1 VVERSTVNRLVV
13 GSSPTWGVYNIYV
26 YYKFFTYCMTS
37 EIHRI
42 LWKGIYALGNL
53 RLAIVLLLFIA
64 AISSLGTIIEQEK
77 TISFYETNYPISNP
91 IAGFIHS
98 DFILFFGLNHV
109 YTTSWFLIL
118 LFLFGGSL
126 LSCTFS
132 RQIPSLKLARLWK
145 FFKRENGANKMGIS
159 FSLSNGSLAQFSY
172 LLRQKNYNVIQQGPY
187 IYAYKGLVGKIGPIL
202 VHLSIICI
210 LIGSILGA
218 LTGFMLQ
225 ELVPKG
231 ELFHLQNII
240 SSGPLSYIRQDFEGY
255 IHDFNIAYNDQG
267 IVDQFYSEIDILD
280 NDLEIKKEK
289 TIFVNEPLRYSG
301 VTFYQTDWSIVN
313 LKFTLNEEEYI
324 DIPLREITGEGNS
337 RFWIG
342 SLDYGTKNK
351 LILVLQDLTGKY
363 LLYNSEKRLLGQS
376 EIGHKVFFNGN
387 ELRLNKILPS
397 TGLQIKS
404 DPGIPLVYIGFFFLI
419 FSVLLSYTSYFQI
432 WVVKKQNKVYVYG
445 DTNRAIYFFE
455 KTILEIIN
463 NLQNDSIRFK
473 RPIEF

>member
-1 VVERSTVNRLVV
+1 
-13 GSSPTWGVYNIYV
+13 
-26 YYKFFTYCMTS
+26 MTS
-37 EIHRI
+37 HINRI
-42 LWKGIYALGNL
+42 LWKFIYLLGNL

-64 AISSLGTIIEQEK
+64 LMSSLGTIIEQEK

-91 IAGFIHS
+91 IAGFISS
-98 DFILFFGLNHV
+98 DFILFFGLDHV
-109 YTTSWFLIL
+109 YTAGWFLIL

-126 LSCTFS
+126 LACTLS

-145 FFKRENGANKMGIS
+145 FFRRENSTNKMGIS
-159 FSLSNGSLAQFSY
+159 FSLNNGSLSQFSY
-172 LLRQKNYNVIQQGPY
+172 LLRQRQYNVIQQGPY

-210 LIGSILGA
+210 LVGSILGSF
-218 LTGFMLQ
+218 TGFMLQ
-225 ELVPKG
+225 EIVPKG

-240 SSGPLSYIRQDFEGY
+240 SSGSLSYVPQNFEGY

-267 IVDQFYSEIDILD
+267 MVDQFYSEIDILD
-280 NDLEIKKEK
+280 NDLKTQKEK

-301 VTFYQTDWSIVN
+301 ITFYQTDWSIVS
-313 LKFTLNEEEYI
+313 LKFTLNKRENVE
-324 DIPLREITGEGNS
+324 IPLREISGESGS

-342 SLDYGTKNK
+342 SLEYGTKNK
-351 LILVLQDLTGKY
+351 LLVVLQDLTGKY
-363 LLYNSEKRLLGQS
+363 LLYNSEKKLLGQS
-376 EIGHKVFFNGN
+376 EIGHKIFFNGN
-387 ELRLNKILPS
+387 EIRLNNVSPS

-419 FSVLLSYTSYFQI
+419 FSVLLSYISYFQI

-463 NLQNDSIRFK
+463 NLQSDSLRFK
-473 RPIEF
+473 IPMNPLN

>member
-1 VVERSTVNRLVV
+1 
-13 GSSPTWGVYNIYV
+13 
-26 YYKFFTYCMTS
+26 MTS
-37 EIHRI
+37 HINRI
-42 LWKGIYALGNL
+42 LWKFIYLLGNL
-53 RLAIVLLLFIA
+53 KLAIILLLFIA
-64 AISSLGTIIEQEK
+64 LISSLGTIIEQEK
-77 TISFYETNYPISNP
+77 TISFYETNYPITNP
-91 IAGFIHS
+91 IAGFINS
-98 DFILFFGLNHV
+98 DFILFFGLDHV
-109 YTTSWFLIL
+109 YTASWFLIL

-145 FFKRENGANKMGIS
+145 FLRRDNKINKAGIA
-159 FSLSNGSLAQFSY
+159 FSLNNGSLTQFSY
-172 LLRQKNYNVIQQGPY
+172 LLRERHYNVIQQGPY

-210 LIGSILGA
+210 LVGSVLGS

-240 SSGPLSYIRQDFEGY
+240 SSGSLSYIPQNFEGY
-255 IHDFNIAYNDQG
+255 INDFNIAYNDQG
-267 IVDQFYSEIDILD
+267 MVDQFYSEIDILD
-280 NDLEIKKEK
+280 NNLQIQKEK

-301 VTFYQTDWSIVN
+301 VTFYQTDWSIVS
-313 LKFTLNEEEYI
+313 LKFTLNKKENV
-324 DIPLREITGEGNS
+324 DIQLREIAGENTS

-342 SLDYGTKNK
+342 SLGYGSDNK
-351 LILVLQDLTGKY
+351 VLVVLQDLTGKY
-363 LLYNSEKRLLGQS
+363 LLYDSEKRLLGQS
-376 EIGHKVFFNGN
+376 DIGHKIFFNGN

-404 DPGIPLVYIGFFFLI
+404 DPGIPLVYIGFLFLI

-455 KTILEIIN
+455 KSILEIIN
-463 NLQNDSIRFK
+463 NVQSDSLRFK
-473 RPIEF
+473 VPTKSLN

>member
-1 VVERSTVNRLVV
+1 
-13 GSSPTWGVYNIYV
+13 
-26 YYKFFTYCMTS
+26 MTS
-37 EIHRI
+37 HINRI
-42 LWKGIYALGNL
+42 LWKFIYLLGNL
-53 RLAIVLLLFIA
+53 RLAITLLLFIA
-64 AISSLGTIIEQEK
+64 LISSLGTIIEQEK
-77 TISFYETNYPISNP
+77 TISFYETNYPITNP
-91 IAGFIHS
+91 VAGFINS
-98 DFILFFGLNHV
+98 DFILFFGLDHV
-109 YTTSWFLIL
+109 YTASWFLVL
-118 LFLFGGSL
+118 LVLFGGSL

-145 FFKRENGANKMGIS
+145 FFRRDNKINKVGIA
-159 FSLSNGSLAQFSY
+159 FSLNKGSLNQLSY
-172 LLRQKNYNVIQQGPY
+172 LLRERHYNVIQQGPY
-187 IYAYKGLVGKIGPIL
+187 VYAYKGLVGKIGPIL

-210 LIGSILGA
+210 LVGSILGS

-240 SSGPLSYIRQDFEGY
+240 SSGSLSYIPQNFEGY

-267 IVDQFYSEIDILD
+267 IVDQFYSEINILD
-280 NDLEIKKEK
+280 NNLQIQKEK

-301 VTFYQTDWSIVN
+301 VTFYQTDWSIVS
-313 LKFTLNEEEYI
+313 LKFTLNQRQNVETS
-324 DIPLREITGEGNS
+324 LREIAGDNTS

-342 SLDYGTKNK
+342 SLVDGDKNK
-351 LILVLQDLTGKY
+351 VLVVLQDLTGKY
-363 LLYNSEKRLLGQS
+363 LLYDSEKKLLGQS
-376 EIGHKVFFNGN
+376 EIGHKIFFNGN

-455 KTILEIIN
+455 KSIIEIIN
-463 NLQNDSIRFK
+463 NVQSDSLRFRVDTK
-473 RPIEF
+473 PLN

>member
-1 VVERSTVNRLVV
+1 MVSHIN
-13 GSSPTWGVYNIYV
+13 
-26 YYKFFTYCMTS
+26 
-37 EIHRI
+37 RI
-42 LWKGIYALGNL
+42 LWKFIYLLGNL
-53 RLAIVLLLFIA
+53 KLAIILLLFIA
-64 AISSLGTIIEQEK
+64 LMSSLGTVIEQEK
-77 TISFYETNYPISNP
+77 IISFYETNYPISNP
-91 IAGFIHS
+91 IAGFINS
-98 DFILFFGLNHV
+98 DFILFFGLDHV
-109 YTTSWFLIL
+109 YTASWFLIL

-145 FFKRENGANKMGIS
+145 FLRRDNKINKAGIA
-159 FSLSNGSLAQFSY
+159 FSLNNGSLTQFSY
-172 LLRQKNYNVIQQGPY
+172 LLRERHYNVIQQGPY

-210 LIGSILGA
+210 LVGSILGS

-240 SSGPLSYIRQDFEGY
+240 SSGSLSYIPQNFEGY
-255 IHDFNIAYNDQG
+255 INDFNIAYNDQG
-267 IVDQFYSEIDILD
+267 MVDQFYSEIDILD
-280 NDLEIKKEK
+280 NNLQIQKEK

-301 VTFYQTDWSIVN
+301 VTFYQTDWSIVS
-313 LKFTLNEEEYI
+313 LKFTLNKKENV
-324 DIPLREITGEGNS
+324 DIPLREIAGENTS

-342 SLDYGTKNK
+342 SLGYGSDNK
-351 LILVLQDLTGKY
+351 VLVVLQDLTGKY
-363 LLYNSEKRLLGQS
+363 LLYDSEKRLLGQS
-376 EIGHKVFFNGN
+376 NIGHKIFFNGN

-404 DPGIPLVYIGFFFLI
+404 DPGIPLVYIGFLFLI

-455 KTILEIIN
+455 KSILEIIN
-463 NLQNDSIRFK
+463 NVQSDSLRFK
-473 RPIEF
+473 VPTKSLN

>member
-1 VVERSTVNRLVV
+1 
-13 GSSPTWGVYNIYV
+13 
-26 YYKFFTYCMTS
+26 MTS
-37 EIHRI
+37 HINRI
-42 LWKGIYALGNL
+42 LWKFIYLLGNL
-53 RLAIVLLLFIA
+53 RLAITLLLFIA
-64 AISSLGTIIEQEK
+64 LISSLGTIIEQEK
-77 TISFYETNYPISNP
+77 TISFYETNYPITNP
-91 IAGFIHS
+91 VAGFINS
-98 DFILFFGLNHV
+98 DFILFFGLDHV

-118 LFLFGGSL
+118 LVLFGGSL

-145 FFKRENGANKMGIS
+145 FFRRDNKINKVGIA
-159 FSLSNGSLAQFSY
+159 FSLNKGSLNQLSY
-172 LLRQKNYNVIQQGPY
+172 LLRERHYNVIQQGPY
-187 IYAYKGLVGKIGPIL
+187 VYAYKGLVGKIGPIL

-210 LIGSILGA
+210 LVGSILGS

-240 SSGPLSYIRQDFEGY
+240 SSGSLSYIPQNFEGY
-255 IHDFNIAYNDQG
+255 INDFNIAYNDQG
-267 IVDQFYSEIDILD
+267 IVDQFYSEINILD
-280 NDLEIKKEK
+280 NNLQIQKEK

-301 VTFYQTDWSIVN
+301 VTFYQTDWSIVS
-313 LKFTLNEEEYI
+313 LKFTLNQRQNVETS
-324 DIPLREITGEGNS
+324 LREIAGDNTS

-342 SLDYGTKNK
+342 SLVDGDKNK
-351 LILVLQDLTGKY
+351 VLVVLQDLTGKY
-363 LLYNSEKRLLGQS
+363 LLYDSEKKLLGQS
-376 EIGHKVFFNGN
+376 EIGHKIFFNGN

-455 KTILEIIN
+455 KSILEIIN
-463 NLQNDSIRFK
+463 NVQSDSLRFRVDTK
-473 RPIEF
+473 PLN

>member
-1 VVERSTVNRLVV
+1 MMSHIN
-13 GSSPTWGVYNIYV
+13 
-26 YYKFFTYCMTS
+26 
-37 EIHRI
+37 RI
-42 LWKGIYALGNL
+42 LWKFIYLLGNL

-64 AISSLGTIIEQEK
+64 LISSLGTIIEQEK
-77 TISFYETNYPISNP
+77 TISFYETNYPITNP
-91 IAGFIHS
+91 VAGFINS
-98 DFILFFGLNHV
+98 DLILFFGLDHV
-109 YTTSWFLIL
+109 YTTSWFLVL

-145 FFKRENGANKMGIS
+145 FFRRGNKIDKLGIA
-159 FSLSNGSLAQFSY
+159 FSLNKGSLAQFSY
-172 LLRQKNYNVIQQGPY
+172 LLRERNYNVIQQGPY
-187 IYAYKGLVGKIGPIL
+187 LYAYKGLVGKIGPIL

-210 LIGSILGA
+210 LVGSIFGS

-225 ELVPKG
+225 EIVPKE

-240 SSGPLSYIRQDFEGY
+240 SSGSLSYIPQNFEGY
-255 IHDFNIAYNDQG
+255 INDFNIAYNDQG
-267 IVDQFYSEIDILD
+267 MVDQFYSEIDILD
-280 NDLEIKKEK
+280 NNLQIQKEK

-301 VTFYQTDWSIVN
+301 VTFYQTDWSIVS
-313 LKFTLNEEEYI
+313 LKFTLNKKENV
-324 DIPLREITGEGNS
+324 DIQLREIAGENTS

-342 SLDYGTKNK
+342 SLGYGSDNK
-351 LILVLQDLTGKY
+351 VLVVLQDLTGKY
-363 LLYNSEKRLLGQS
+363 LLYDSEKRLLGQS
-376 EIGHKVFFNGN
+376 DIGHKIFFNGN

-404 DPGIPLVYIGFFFLI
+404 DPGIPLVYIGFLFLI

-455 KTILEIIN
+455 KSILEIIN
-463 NLQNDSIRFK
+463 NIQSDSLRFK
-473 RPIEF
+473 VPTKPLN

>member
-1 VVERSTVNRLVV
+1 
-13 GSSPTWGVYNIYV
+13 
-26 YYKFFTYCMTS
+26 MTS
-37 EIHRI
+37 HINRI
-42 LWKGIYALGNL
+42 LWKFIYLLGNL
-53 RLAIVLLLFIA
+53 RLAITLLLFIA
-64 AISSLGTIIEQEK
+64 LISSLGTIIEQEK
-77 TISFYETNYPISNP
+77 TISFYETNYPITNP
-91 IAGFIHS
+91 VAGFINS
-98 DFILFFGLNHV
+98 DFILFFGLDHV

-118 LFLFGGSL
+118 LVLFGGSL

-145 FFKRENGANKMGIS
+145 FFRRDNKINKVGIA
-159 FSLSNGSLAQFSY
+159 FSLNKGSLNQLSY
-172 LLRQKNYNVIQQGPY
+172 LLRERHYNVIQQGPY
-187 IYAYKGLVGKIGPIL
+187 VYAYKGLVGKIGPIL

-210 LIGSILGA
+210 LVGSILGS

-240 SSGPLSYIRQDFEGY
+240 SSGSLSYIPQNFEGY
-255 IHDFNIAYNDQG
+255 INDFNIAYNDQG
-267 IVDQFYSEIDILD
+267 IVDQFYSEINILD
-280 NDLEIKKEK
+280 NNLQIQKEK

-301 VTFYQTDWSIVN
+301 VTFYQTDWSIVS
-313 LKFTLNEEEYI
+313 LKFTLNQKQNVETS
-324 DIPLREITGEGNS
+324 LREIAGDNTS

-342 SLDYGTKNK
+342 SLVDGDKNK
-351 LILVLQDLTGKY
+351 VLVVLQDLTGKY
-363 LLYNSEKRLLGQS
+363 LLYDSEKKLLGQS
-376 EIGHKVFFNGN
+376 EIGHKIFFNGN

-455 KTILEIIN
+455 KSILEIIN
-463 NLQNDSIRFK
+463 NVQSDSLRFRVDTK
-473 RPIEF
+473 PLN

>member
-1 VVERSTVNRLVV
+1 
-13 GSSPTWGVYNIYV
+13 
-26 YYKFFTYCMTS
+26 MTS
-37 EIHRI
+37 HINRI
-42 LWKGIYALGNL
+42 LWKFIYLLGNL
-53 RLAIVLLLFIA
+53 RLAITLLLFIA
-64 AISSLGTIIEQEK
+64 LISSLGTIIEQEK
-77 TISFYETNYPISNP
+77 TISFYETNYPITNP
-91 IAGFIHS
+91 VAGFINS
-98 DFILFFGLNHV
+98 DFILFFGLDHV
-109 YTTSWFLIL
+109 YTASWFLVL
-118 LFLFGGSL
+118 LVLFGGSL

-145 FFKRENGANKMGIS
+145 FFRRDNKINKVGIA
-159 FSLSNGSLAQFSY
+159 FSLNKGSLNQLSY
-172 LLRQKNYNVIQQGPY
+172 LLRERHYNVIQQGPY
-187 IYAYKGLVGKIGPIL
+187 VYAYKGLVGKIGPIL

-210 LIGSILGA
+210 LVGSILGS

-240 SSGPLSYIRQDFEGY
+240 SSGSLSYIPQNFEGY
-255 IHDFNIAYNDQG
+255 INDFNIAYNDQG
-267 IVDQFYSEIDILD
+267 IVDQFYSEINILD
-280 NDLEIKKEK
+280 NNLQIQKEK

-301 VTFYQTDWSIVN
+301 VTFYQTDWSIVS
-313 LKFTLNEEEYI
+313 LKFTLNQRQNVETS
-324 DIPLREITGEGNS
+324 LREIAGDNTS

-342 SLDYGTKNK
+342 SLVDGDNNK
-351 LILVLQDLTGKY
+351 VLVVLQDLTGKY
-363 LLYNSEKRLLGQS
+363 LLYDSEKKLLGQS
-376 EIGHKVFFNGN
+376 EIGHKIFFNGN

-455 KTILEIIN
+455 KSILEIIN
-463 NLQNDSIRFK
+463 NVQSDSLRFRVDTK
-473 RPIEF
+473 PLN

>member
-1 VVERSTVNRLVV
+1 
-13 GSSPTWGVYNIYV
+13 
-26 YYKFFTYCMTS
+26 MTS
-37 EIHRI
+37 HINRI
-42 LWKGIYALGNL
+42 LWKFIYLLGNL
-53 RLAIVLLLFIA
+53 KLAIVLLLFIA
-64 AISSLGTIIEQEK
+64 LISSLGTIIEQEK

-91 IAGFIHS
+91 IAGFINS
-98 DFILFFGLNHV
+98 DFILFFGLDHV
-109 YTTSWFLIL
+109 YTASWFLVL

-145 FFKRENGANKMGIS
+145 FLRRDNKINKAGIA
-159 FSLSNGSLAQFSY
+159 FSLNNGSLTQFSY
-172 LLRQKNYNVIQQGPY
+172 LLRERHYNVIQQGPY

-210 LIGSILGA
+210 LVGSIIGS

-240 SSGPLSYIRQDFEGY
+240 SSGSLSYIPQNFEGY
-255 IHDFNIAYNDQG
+255 INDFNIAYNDQG
-267 IVDQFYSEIDILD
+267 MVDQFYSEIDILD
-280 NDLEIKKEK
+280 NNLQIQKEK

-301 VTFYQTDWSIVN
+301 VTFYQTDWSIVS
-313 LKFTLNEEEYI
+313 LKFTLNKKENV
-324 DIPLREITGEGNS
+324 DIPLREIAGENTS

-342 SLDYGTKNK
+342 SLGYGSDNK
-351 LILVLQDLTGKY
+351 VLVVLQDLTGKY
-363 LLYNSEKRLLGQS
+363 LLYDSEKRLLGQS
-376 EIGHKVFFNGN
+376 DIGHKIFFNGN

-404 DPGIPLVYIGFFFLI
+404 DPGIPLVYIGFLFLI

-455 KTILEIIN
+455 KSILEIIN
-463 NLQNDSIRFK
+463 NVQSDSLRFK
-473 RPIEF
+473 VPTKSLN

>member
-1 VVERSTVNRLVV
+1 
-13 GSSPTWGVYNIYV
+13 
-26 YYKFFTYCMTS
+26 MTS
-37 EIHRI
+37 HINRI
-42 LWKGIYALGNL
+42 LWKFIYLLGNL
-53 RLAIVLLLFIA
+53 KLAIILLLFIA
-64 AISSLGTIIEQEK
+64 LISSLGTIIEQEK
-77 TISFYETNYPISNP
+77 TISFYETNYPITNP
-91 IAGFIHS
+91 IAGFINS
-98 DFILFFGLNHV
+98 DFILFFGLDHV
-109 YTTSWFLIL
+109 YTASWFLIL

-145 FFKRENGANKMGIS
+145 FFRRGNKINKAGIA
-159 FSLSNGSLAQFSY
+159 FSLNNGSLTQFSY
-172 LLRQKNYNVIQQGPY
+172 LLRERHYNVIQQGPY

-210 LIGSILGA
+210 LVGSVLGS

-240 SSGPLSYIRQDFEGY
+240 SSGSLSYIPQNFEGY
-255 IHDFNIAYNDQG
+255 INDFNIAYNDQG
-267 IVDQFYSEIDILD
+267 MVDQFYSEIDILD
-280 NDLEIKKEK
+280 NNLQIQKEK

-301 VTFYQTDWSIVN
+301 VTFYQTDWSIVS
-313 LKFTLNEEEYI
+313 LKFTLNKKENV
-324 DIPLREITGEGNS
+324 DIPLREIAGENTS

-342 SLDYGTKNK
+342 SLGYGSDNK
-351 LILVLQDLTGKY
+351 VLVVLQDLTGKY
-363 LLYNSEKRLLGQS
+363 LLYDSEKRLLGQS
-376 EIGHKVFFNGN
+376 DIGHKIFFNGN
-387 ELRLNKILPS
+387 DLRLNKILPS

-404 DPGIPLVYIGFFFLI
+404 DPGIPLVYIGFLFLI

-455 KTILEIIN
+455 KSILEIIN
-463 NLQNDSIRFK
+463 NVQSDSLRFK
-473 RPIEF
+473 VPTKSLN

>member
-1 VVERSTVNRLVV
+1 
-13 GSSPTWGVYNIYV
+13 
-26 YYKFFTYCMTS
+26 MTS
-37 EIHRI
+37 HINRI
-42 LWKGIYALGNL
+42 LWKFIYLLGNL
-53 RLAIVLLLFIA
+53 RLAIILLLFIA
-64 AISSLGTIIEQEK
+64 LISSLGTIIEQEK
-77 TISFYETNYPISNP
+77 TISFYETNYPITNP
-91 IAGFIHS
+91 IAGFINS
-98 DFILFFGLNHV
+98 DFILFFGLDHV
-109 YTTSWFLIL
+109 YTAGWFLIL

-145 FFKRENGANKMGIS
+145 FFRRDNKINKAGIA
-159 FSLSNGSLAQFSY
+159 FSLNNGSLTQFSY
-172 LLRQKNYNVIQQGPY
+172 LLRERHYNVIQQGPY

-210 LIGSILGA
+210 LVGSVLGS

-240 SSGPLSYIRQDFEGY
+240 SSGSLSYIPQNFEGY
-255 IHDFNIAYNDQG
+255 INDFNIAYNDQG
-267 IVDQFYSEIDILD
+267 MVDQFYSEIDILD
-280 NDLEIKKEK
+280 NNLQIQKEK

-301 VTFYQTDWSIVN
+301 VTFYQTDWSIVS
-313 LKFTLNEEEYI
+313 LKFTLNKRENI
-324 DIPLREITGEGNS
+324 DIPLREIAGENTS

-342 SLDYGTKNK
+342 FLGYGSDNK
-351 LILVLQDLTGKY
+351 VLVVLQDLTGKY
-363 LLYNSEKRLLGQS
+363 LLYDSEKKLLGQS
-376 EIGHKVFFNGN
+376 DIGHKIFFNGN

-404 DPGIPLVYIGFFFLI
+404 DPGIPLVYIGFLFLI

-455 KTILEIIN
+455 KSILEIIN
-463 NLQNDSIRFK
+463 NIQSDSLRFK
-473 RPIEF
+473 VPTKPLN